1 MSCGGLGGST
11 PPSAADRLRAA
22 FGNHAIAT
30 GWRWSVSINT
40 PAPNA
45 SAPPGRRPAA
55 ARIDLTAEDAGA
67 LAELLLDA
75 VGHADS
81 QTSGD
86 WIGTARVAKML
97 DVTQGT
103 IRGWV
108 TRNGP
113 KDNPFPQP
121 DHTDSGRNFWHKRTV
136 SKWRARRRQ
145 LDRSRRRGR

>member
-1 MSCGGLGGST
+1 M
-11 PPSAADRLRAA
+11 
-22 FGNHAIAT
+22 
-30 GWRWSVSINT
+30 
-40 PAPNA
+40 
-45 SAPPGRRPAA
+45 
-55 ARIDLTAEDAGA
+55 RIDLTAEDAAA

-75 VGHADS
+75 VEHADN

-108 TRNGP
+108 NRNGP

-121 DHTDSGRNFWHKRTV
+121 DHTDSGRNFWHKRTIQ
-136 SKWRARRRQ
+136 KWRARQRR
-145 LDRSRRRGR
+145 LERSRRPGR